1 MSIEQAIKDT
11 DAQFAAAF
19 NRGDFAAVAAL
30 HTEDVLELPPN
41 ASAVSGRQGV
51 ESRTK
56 ELFDAGWKNQSFS
69 SVQIGSDGDL
79 AYNVGTFSVDAPTG
93 EGITGK
99 FVDIYKR
106 QADGSWKIHVT
117 IHTSDTPLPK

>member
-1 MSIEQAIKDT
+1 MSIEQILKDA
-11 DAQFAAAF
+11 DKRYADAF

-41 ASAVSGRQGV
+41 ASAVNGRQEV
-51 ESRTK
+51 ESSYK
-56 ELFDAGWKNQSFS
+56 DFVGAGWNNLSLS

-79 AYNVGTFSVDAPTG
+79 AYNVGRYSVDGPTD
-93 EGITGK
+93 EGVTGH

-117 IHTSDTPLPK
+117 ITNTDTPLSE

>member
-11 DAQFAAAF
+11 DEQFAAAF
-19 NRGDFAAVAAL
+19 NRGDLAALAAL

-41 ASAVSGRQGV
+41 ASAVNGRQGV
-51 ESRTK
+51 ESTAK
-56 ELFDAGWKNQSFS
+56 ELYDAGWKNMSLS

-79 AYNVGTFSVDAPTG
+79 AYNTGTFSVDTPTG
-93 EGITGK
+93 EGVTGK

-117 IHTSDTPLPK
+117 ISNSDTPLPE